1 MVWVRFIKYAVK
13 NDPKVKGLSIIKH
26 EELYTAYVDDTTFFL
41 KDRKPIIELMNE
53 LNTFSN
59 FAGLKPNKT
68 KCDIS
73 GIGVLMNG
81 VQIGLCRM
89 KCVSFNNKIVKILG
103 LHFSNNKDLE
113 QDKNFCEHIAKIK
126 HILKLWRMRQ

>member
-1 MVWVRFIKYAVK
+1 
-13 NDPKVKGLSIIKH
+13 
-26 EELYTAYVDDTTFFL
+26 
-41 KDRKPIIELMNE
+41 MNE

-59 FAGLKPNKT
+59 LAGLKPNKT